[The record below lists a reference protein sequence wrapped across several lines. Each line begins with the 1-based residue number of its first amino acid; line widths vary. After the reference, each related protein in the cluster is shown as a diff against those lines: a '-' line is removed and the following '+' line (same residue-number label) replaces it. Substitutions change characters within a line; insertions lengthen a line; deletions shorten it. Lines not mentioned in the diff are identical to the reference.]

1 MPFVGAAKGV
11 LTCLLLVQEKEEFSE
26 NIIQD
31 VAALGISY
39 EKLTH
44 TSDYFPEMLDLAE
57 RLIKKGYIYADDT
70 PLEQMREVNVV
81 SAFSSLMT
89 CNEHAQG
96 HCACSLQLEGCHQ
109 NGMENSDTKPRLL
122 CRYLLLETAA
132 STSDTEKKLQQES
145 QLPINW
151 EAGSPGVAGAGV
163 SGVSAALWSGKLLS
177 SMVLHFHS
185 TPALATSGEPAS
197 H

>member
-1 MPFVGAAKGV
+1 M
-11 LTCLLLVQEKEEFSE
+11 QEKEEFSE

-109 NGMENSDTKPRLL
+109 NGMENYEPKPR
-122 CRYLLLETAA
+122 LLETAA
-132 STSDTEKKLQQES
+132 SNSDTEKKLQQES
-145 QLPINW
+145 QLPIKLGGW
-151 EAGSPGVAGAGV
+151 LSRCSWCRSEWSFSCSLVREVAHWHPAAVALPLSPAPANQE
-163 SGVSAALWSGKLLS
+163 SQLS
-177 SMVLHFHS
+177 SKF
-185 TPALATSGEPAS
+185 
-197 H
+197 